1 MSAPAQPGWRFAA
14 RDVDGR
20 RLTGI
25 VEVGSEQEARRLLA
39 QQGLTPV
46 SLEAAVPEP
55 LPPRVRGTVDPR
67 ALAIFTRQ
75 FATLVDAALPLLTAV
90 EMLADLT
97 DDRTLWAALRRVARD
112 INGGSSLSDALRAH
126 PRVFPPIYVNM
137 VEAGEL
143 GGTLSE
149 SLERVA
155 AYMEASQALRE
166 RLRGAMIYP
175 ALVLVVAALAV
186 GAILTMVVP
195 VFADLFQAEGVEL
208 PMSTAFL
215 VAASDVARGWWIP
228 ILVGTGTVFL
238 LLRQLALTEGGRRWV
253 DYLVLRVPV
262 VGDLARKASV
272 ARFTR
277 AMASMLHSGVMLS
290 DVLLASA
297 RIAGN
302 TEVEAAVMDARAA
315 IHAGS
320 DLATPLGRSPVLP
333 PLLAQMVKVGEE
345 SGRLEEMVD
354 KVADF
359 FEMEVRAAV
368 DGAMKALEP
377 ALIVVLGVVLG
388 GIVAA
393 MYTPVFDLMTSLG

>member
-1 MSAPAQPGWRFAA
+1 MSAPVQQGWKFAA
-14 RDVDGR
+14 RDLEGR
-20 RLTGI
+20 RLTGV
-25 VEVGSEQEARRLLA
+25 VEVETETEARHLLA
-39 QQGLTPV
+39 RQGLTPV
-46 SLEAAVPEP
+46 ALEPVTPQP
-55 LPPRVRGTVDPR
+55 LPPRVRGSVDPR
-67 ALAIFTRQ
+67 ALTVFTRQ
-75 FATLVDAALPLLTAV
+75 LATLVDAALPLLTAV

-97 DDRTLWAALRRVARD
+97 EDRTLWAALRRVARD

-143 GGTLSE
+143 GGTLPQ

-155 AYMEASQALRE
+155 AYMENAQALRE

-175 ALVLVVAALAV
+175 ALVVSVAVLAV
-186 GAILTMVVP
+186 GAILTLVVP
-195 VFADLFQAEGVEL
+195 VFADLFMAEGVEL

-215 VAASDVARGWWIP
+215 MALSDAVRAWWIP
-228 ILVGTGTVFL
+228 ILIGAGTAAL
-238 LLRQLALTEGGRRWV
+238 LLRQVALSEGGRRWL
-253 DYLVLRVPV
+253 DYLVLRLPL
-262 VGDLARKASV
+262 VGDLARKAAV
-272 ARFTR
+272 ARVTR

-290 DVLLASA
+290 DVLLACA

-302 TEVEAAVMDARAA
+302 SEVEEAVMDARSA

-333 PLLAQMVKVGEE
+333 PLLAQMVRVGEE
-345 SGRLEEMVD
+345 SGRLDEMVD

-377 ALIVVLGVVLG
+377 ALIVVLGLVLG